1 MPANNSDSLQHLKEE
16 NLRLKKINRALI
28 ERVEAGNSLSE
39 APYAAFEH
47 AAALAEQVRERTSEL
62 TRLNTQLHQEIRERK
77 MMETSL
83 LEAKQEAE
91 AANVSK
97 SKFLTAVSHD
107 LLQPLNAAR
116 LFTSALEEKQLEPVT
131 SQLVTSASRSLNDVE
146 SLLRTLVDI
155 SKLDAGAVQPD
166 KACFCLAELL
176 DNLGSEYQQ
185 VAASKNLQ
193 FNWVSTQTWVETDQ
207 HLLAR
212 ILRNFLANALRYTP
226 AGGRLL
232 LGCRRQAGSLLIQVW
247 DTGLGIPEDRLE
259 DIFQEFQRVQL
270 EPVNGKDQGLGLGLA
285 IVDKMARMLGHPV
298 RVASWLGR
306 GSMFSVEVPRVRAAE
321 ISRLSTDPLLSKQK
335 CLNLARVWVLD
346 NDPAICEGMQQL
358 LESWGCQV
366 ITATHAVELEQQAIR
381 DSLGPQLLV
390 VDYHLDKQESGLDA
404 VRLLK
409 SRLQKEPAVLVITAN
424 HSHQLKAEV
433 KREGYQLLY
442 KPVRPLR
449 LRQALGQLL
458 G

>member
-1 MPANNSDSLQHLKEE
+1 MPTSNSDSLQRLKEE
-16 NLRLKKINRALI
+16 NLRLKKINQALI
-28 ERVEAGNSLSE
+28 ERVEAGSSLSE

-77 MMETSL
+77 TMEKSL

-91 AANVSK
+91 AANLSK

-116 LFTSALEEKQLEPVT
+116 LFTSALEEKQLEPGI
-131 SQLVTSASRSLNDVE
+131 SKLVTSASRSLNDVE

-166 KACFCLAELL
+166 KACFCLAELI

-193 FNWVSTQTWVETDQ
+193 FSWVSTQAWVETDQ

-212 ILRNFLANALRYTP
+212 ILRNFLANGLRYTP

-232 LGCRRQAGSLLIQVW
+232 LGCRHKANSLLIQVW

-259 DIFQEFQRVQL
+259 DIFQEFQCVQV

-285 IVDKMARMLGHPV
+285 IVDKMAKMLGHPI
-298 RVASWLGR
+298 RVTSLLGK
-306 GSMFSVEVPRVRAAE
+306 GSVFSVEVPRVRVAE
-321 ISRLSTDPLLSKQK
+321 INKLSTDSLLSKQK
-335 CLNLARVWVLD
+335 CLNRARVWVVD

-358 LESWGCQV
+358 LESWGCKV
-366 ITATHAVELEQQAIR
+366 VTATHATDLEQQAIQ
-381 DSLGPQLLV
+381 DSQGPQLLV
-390 VDYHLDKQESGLDA
+390 VDYHLDKQTSGLDV

-409 SRLQKEPAVLVITAN
+409 KHLRQEPAVLVITAN